1 MLPTQCLCTKLRRA
15 ARSVSRFYDE
25 ALADTGLKV
34 AQFSLLR
41 HLQRLDR
48 PSISELAEAM
58 GLDRS
63 TLGRNLRVLE
73 GDGLLRL
80 TGGEDQRNRLV
91 ELTPAGLDALER
103 GTPAWEDAQRRLAGR
118 LGEERSVWRE
128 SMRFHR
134 SQPTTVIT
142 SCSDSC
148 RLPRAITLS
157 MKASASAAASA
168 HLSTCAGTLSR
179 SSAIVRT
186 WRS

>member
-1 MLPTQCLCTKLRRA
+1 MLPVAADSASYRPAPGVRPWQGQQTALAVRTIRLTDERYGYIHASMLPTQCLCTKLRRA

-41 HLQRLDR
+41 HLRRLDR

-118 LGEERSVWRE
+118 LGEERSGALAALLAE
-128 SMRFHR
+128 LE
-134 SQPTTVIT
+134 
-142 SCSDSC
+142 
-148 RLPRAITLS
+148 RLD
-157 MKASASAAASA
+157 
-168 HLSTCAGTLSR
+168 
-179 SSAIVRT
+179 
-186 WRS
+186 